1 MNKKNIIK
9 QIFNALILLILII
22 FHFGY
27 LINFDW
33 WSGKFNLIFIFIF
46 LMIILTNLKSSFI
59 WLIITGIIMDT
70 LVFNHYS
77 QFLLS
82 LIFAFLLTYLVY
94 RSFLGQKNYISI
106 TALNI
111 IYTTTIFIVLLL
123 FNLENWQNYLI
134 NYGWHLLFSSII
146 ILLFFIIKDIFF
158 SNFKKNFI
166 LKNG

>member
-1 MNKKNIIK
+1 M
-9 QIFNALILLILII
+9 I

-27 LINFDW
+27 LVNFDW

-46 LMIILTNLKSSFI
+46 LLIIFTSLKSSFI
-59 WLIITGIIMDT
+59 WLVIAGVIMDT

-82 LIFAFLLTYLVY
+82 LIFAFLFTYAVY

-106 TALNI
+106 IALNI
-111 IYTTTIFIVLLL
+111 IYTTTIFLVLLL
-123 FNLENWQNYLI
+123 FNLGNWQDYLI
-134 NYGWHLLFSSII
+134 YYGWHLLFSSVIV
-146 ILLFFIIKDIFF
+146 LVFLVLKDTLF